1 MKQHHVVPFPRIDE
15 LVESQFSYFYS
26 PDVGSRGGRKADLI
40 VAAQRA
46 IAQHGTSV
54 RLNQIADMAG
64 VTSGAVLYHYPAVE
78 DLLVEA
84 NRAGM
89 ERFYNARLAA
99 IEGLTDPAARL
110 LVTIR
115 LGVPRDP
122 DDEDVRL
129 LCALGG
135 EAARNTVYALLLT
148 GLFDRQVGMYTTML
162 EVGSATGVFELRQ
175 PAETIARNLV
185 ALEDAYGYRI
195 MAKHPTIDYDTA
207 VELILDYARMATGH
221 PLDADGRTTT
231 RTTIKE
237 HSS

>member
-1 MKQHHVVPFPRIDE
+1 MGR
-15 LVESQFSYFYS
+15 SS
-26 PDVGSRGGRKADLI
+26 GRKADLI

-54 RLNQIADMAG
+54 RLNQIATIAG
-64 VTSGAVLYHYPAVE
+64 VSSGAVLYHYPEIE

-89 ERFYNARLAA
+89 ERFYNARMDA
-99 IEGLTDPAARL
+99 IGDLSGPAERL
-110 LVTIR
+110 YVTIS
-115 LGVPRDP
+115 LGVPRNP

-148 GLFDRQVGMYTTML
+148 SLFDRQVGMYSTIL
-162 EVGSATGVFELRQ
+162 EVGQATGAFSLQQ
-175 PAETIARNLV
+175 PAPTIARNLV

-195 MAKHPTIDYDTA
+195 MAKHPT
-207 VELILDYARMATGH
+207 LDYATAVGLILEYARLATGH
-221 PLDADGRTTT
+221 PLPPLTTPLPPQHDEEGST
-231 RTTIKE
+231 
-237 HSS
+237 S